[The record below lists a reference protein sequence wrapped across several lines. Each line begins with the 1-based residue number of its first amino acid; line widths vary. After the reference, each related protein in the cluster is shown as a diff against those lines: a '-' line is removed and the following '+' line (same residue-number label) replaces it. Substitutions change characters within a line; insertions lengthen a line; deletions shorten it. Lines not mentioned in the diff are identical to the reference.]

1 MTLALQPSSV
11 STLTLNT
18 TKISYVTKPE
28 KFNRSK
34 DSNLTINDSAS
45 DDDLPD
51 GEFRAWVVLFGT
63 MCIAFTTSGYMS
75 TWGVFQAHYEQSV
88 LKELSPSTI
97 AWIGSLQQS
106 CLYIPTLIFA
116 QFLDIE
122 YLHTMLA
129 TASLVFIVATFLI
142 AQCNAYWQ
150 FLLLQGILTGI
161 TAGVFTGPITTIL
174 SQWFLRRRG
183 LALGLY
189 AAGSSMG
196 GTILPII
203 NRALIPLIGFPWT
216 IRVVASII
224 MLGMILGNLTIKQ
237 RIVSA
242 ANKGHSLDLSPMKS
256 RIFILY
262 CSASFFI
269 YLGYYTF
276 TTYLASSAISVGVSI
291 SFSFYLVSVCNACS
305 GMSRI
310 ISGLV
315 ADRFGAINLMIPAIC
330 LSTTTYYVWPFV
342 HSQSGLI
349 FLSVV
354 YGVSIGPFASLVS
367 KPVLDFGEKD
377 QLGQRVGILMSMVGI
392 AMLTGTPIS
401 GAVNTYTSS
410 RTLGMGLFAGSTM
423 LFGAILMAIFQYI
436 LRNHCTCRIS
446 IEK

>member
-1 MTLALQPSSV
+1 MTLALRPSSV
-11 STLTLNT
+11 STLSLNT
-18 TKISYVTKPE
+18 TKIPYVVTETE
-28 KFNRSK
+28 KFNKSQ
-34 DSNLTINDSAS
+34 DSNLSINDSTN

-97 AWIGSLQQS
+97 AWIGSIQQS

-116 QFLDIE
+116 QFLDIK
-122 YLHTMLA
+122 YFHTMLA

-150 FLLLQGILTGI
+150 FLLLQGILTGTI
-161 TAGVFTGPITTIL
+161 TAGVFTAPITTIL

-203 NRALIPLIGFPWT
+203 ARALIPLIG
-216 IRVVASII
+216 
-224 MLGMILGNLTIKQ
+224 
-237 RIVSA
+237 
-242 ANKGHSLDLSPMKS
+242 
-256 RIFILY
+256 
-262 CSASFFI
+262 
-269 YLGYYTF
+269 
-276 TTYLASSAISVGVSI
+276 
-291 SFSFYLVSVCNACS
+291 

-342 HSQSGLI
+342 HSQLGLI
-349 FLSVV
+349 FLSVL

-401 GAVNTYTSS
+401 GAVNTYTSP
-410 RTLGMGLFAGSTM
+410 RTLGMGLFAGTV
-423 LFGAILMAIFQYI
+423 AIEVPFPCPKFVKQEARCFLEHY
-436 LRNHCTCRIS
+436 
-446 IEK
+446 